1 MPLEFSQQR
10 ARVGIAAL
18 KSTVCRM
25 SSRVKPGG
33 GGQRERDAHA
43 RPGRCKLPA
52 DLLLSL
58 SLSDSQ

>member
-33 GGQRERDAHA
+33 GGQANAMLMPGLVDAN
-43 RPGRCKLPA
+43 C
-52 DLLLSL
+52 LLTSFSL